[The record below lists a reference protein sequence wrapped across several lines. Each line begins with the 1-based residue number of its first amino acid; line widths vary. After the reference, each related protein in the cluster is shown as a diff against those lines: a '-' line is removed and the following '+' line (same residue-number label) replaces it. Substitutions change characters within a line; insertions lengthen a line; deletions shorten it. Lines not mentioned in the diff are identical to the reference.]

1 MQDSAGEAADVR
13 GAGQEEVVERRGHL
27 AHPREHQRP
36 LPVVD
41 RIQHQI
47 SEPHQQ
53 KVGCC
58 LTIQSGIEMKLQIH
72 AVTDKI

>member
-13 GAGQEEVVERRGHL
+13 GAGQEEVLERRGHL
-27 AHPREHQRP
+27 PHPREHQRP

-41 RIQHQI
+41 RVQHQI

-53 KVGCC
+53 KVGC
-58 LTIQSGIEMKLQIH
+58 LMIQSTLELKLQIH